1 LEAFVTDP
9 FPCFNAPM
17 PIDKQTLIETISR
30 VLARYPAV
38 QAAYLFGSH
47 ARGEAT
53 ARSDVDVALIGPA
66 AELNRIRLDIL
77 GDFVTEGLDHV
88 DLVLLDGAPLTL
100 QFEAVSPNC
109 LAYAREDFD
118 VGSFFS
124 RTIREYFD
132 FEPYLRIQREALKER
147 LLNGQG

>member
-1 LEAFVTDP
+1 MA
-9 FPCFNAPM
+9 
-17 PIDKQTLIETISR
+17 IDKQTLIETISR

-47 ARGEAT
+47 ARGT
-53 ARSDVDVALIGPA
+53 AHKHSDIDVALIGPA
-66 AELNRIRLDIL
+66 AQLDPIRLDIL
-77 GDFVTEGLDHV
+77 ADFVAEGLDRI
-88 DLVLLDGAPLTL
+88 DLVLLDGAALTL

-109 LAYAREDFD
+109 LAYARDDFD

-132 FEPYLRIQREALKER
+132 FEPYLRIQREAIKER

>member
-1 LEAFVTDP
+1 
-9 FPCFNAPM
+9 M
-17 PIDKQTLIETISR
+17 PIDRQTLIETTSR
-30 VLARYPAV
+30 VLARHPAV

-47 ARGEAT
+47 AQGT
-53 ARSDVDVALIGPA
+53 ANERSDVDVALIGPA
-66 AELNRIRLDIL
+66 AQLNPIRLDIPA
-77 GDFVTEGLDHV
+77 DFDTEGLDRV
-88 DLVLLDGAPLTL
+88 DLVLLDGAALTL

-109 LAYAREDFD
+109 LAYARDDFD
-118 VGSFFS
+118 VGGFFS